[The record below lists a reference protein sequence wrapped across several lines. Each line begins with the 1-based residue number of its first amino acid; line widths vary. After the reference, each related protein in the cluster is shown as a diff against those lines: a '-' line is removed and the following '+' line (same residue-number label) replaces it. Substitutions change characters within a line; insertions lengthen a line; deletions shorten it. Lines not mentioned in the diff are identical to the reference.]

1 MRTTTGEQC
10 HADYARALEA
20 LAERLPPAWH
30 AYVRQDGPVRWHV
43 FDSGSTLP
51 DQGWKLH
58 VSASAAEAT
67 DLVETVLTELVGAG
81 VTFKLPADVQA
92 LVHINAGLAGRPQV
106 GKIVTAYPSSDE
118 VLAALVERLDAVWRP
133 DRAPRVVS
141 NLPVGSGGALSIRYG
156 AFTGKQVVTDSVGVP
171 RTALRAPDGTLHPDV
186 RSLDGRQPPWTTPP
200 VPPADRARAVPPG
213 APLEIDGA
221 RYLPLKVLAAN
232 VRGHVALGLRL
243 SDRRLVVIRHRL
255 RGVEGDEYGNDAVS
269 RLENERQALLRLA
282 GSGVCHELV
291 GHDPVGGYL
300 VVSDGG
306 GTRLEDLPVEHRLE
320 RLPEL
325 AAAVARMHAHRLVHR
340 DLKLA
345 NLRIGPDGLRLVD
358 LELAAPAGAEHPVPA
373 GTQGYVP
380 PEGLYAA
387 AAPSYDVYALG
398 SCITHAV
405 LGYCPS
411 HLPEPGRA
419 GRQIGL
425 LRRHGMK
432 TAASL
437 VKACHH
443 AAPARRPTAAQVAE
457 RLHAAL
463 PALTAEAATAPAGD
477 RVTADPR
484 TCALDRRWARAAA
497 ISAGVATRRFAVNGA
512 GSLYWRNTHLAAAHA
527 CEGINIGAAGI
538 IIGLATLDTALGTE
552 QFTDDIGGAAR
563 WLAARPAFADAH
575 GFFTGNSG
583 VAVALALAGRRLER
597 ADLIESARRRYAR
610 AADSEVPNYDL
621 FSGAAGIV
629 WAGCLLDTVLGDSWG
644 RDLAERQAARV
655 RTAART
661 ADEVIGWPTDPATDP
676 SGRIY
681 TGAAH
686 GAAGVAMALGV
697 WGRATGCTASS
708 GLAEEAMYRLAE
720 HAVTDDGTGRAALRW
735 TTSGGTRPTHH
746 WCHGLAGYLWCHLQ
760 LSAGAGAGG
769 EEPARLDRT
778 VEAFENA
785 MPALDNP
792 TMCHGLAGELENW
805 RMLRTLPR
813 HHDRATEWIRHL
825 TDDLRLLHLT
835 RDGDTMWPSEDPSV
849 VTPDLWVGFLGPAAQ
864 LALAASGSA
873 DAMLSPAWLRRCSVP
888 PEGTRST
895 SDVPAFGP
903 GRKEGK
909 RGSRKIT
916 PSAGTGEA

>member
-1 MRTTTGEQC
+1 MRTITCERL
-10 HADYARALEA
+10 HADYARALEV
-20 LAERLPPAWH
+20 LAEGLPPAWH
-30 AYVRQDGPVRWHV
+30 AYVHQDGPVRWHV

-58 VSASAAEAT
+58 VSASAAEAA
-67 DLVETVLTELVGAG
+67 DLVETVLPELVGAG
-81 VTFKLPADVQA
+81 VTFKVPANVQA

-106 GKIVTAYPSSDE
+106 GKIVTAYPASDE
-118 VLAALVERLDAVWRP
+118 VVAALVERLDAVWRP
-133 DRAPRVVS
+133 DRAPRVTS
-141 NLPVGSGGALSIRYG
+141 DLPVGSGGAIYIRYG
-156 AFTGKQVVTDSVGVP
+156 AFTGAQVITDSVGVP
-171 RTALRAPDGTLHPDV
+171 HTALRAPDGTLHPDV
-186 RSLDGRQPPWTTPP
+186 RSLEGRQPPWITPP
-200 VPPADRARAVPPG
+200 VPPAVPARTVPPG
-213 APLEIDGA
+213 APLEIDGT

-243 SDRRLVVIRHRL
+243 SDRGLVVIRHRF

-282 GSGVCHELV
+282 GAGVCHELV
-291 GHDPVGGYL
+291 AHDPVGGYL

-306 GTRLEDLPVEHRLE
+306 GTRLEDLPVERRIE

-325 AAAVARMHAHRLVHR
+325 AATVARMHAHGLVHR

-358 LELAAPAGAEHPVPA
+358 LELAASIGAEQPVPA

-380 PEGLYAA
+380 PEGRYAA

-405 LGYCPS
+405 LGHCPS
-411 HLPEPGRA
+411 HLPEPGCA
-419 GRQIGL
+419 GRQTGL
-425 LRRHGMK
+425 LRRHGMT
-432 TAASL
+432 TAAAL

-443 AAPARRPTAAQVAE
+443 SAPARRPTAAQLAE
-457 RLHAAL
+457 RLRAAL
-463 PALTAEAATAPAGD
+463 PALTAEAATAPTGD
-477 RVTADPR
+477 RATAAPR
-484 TCALDRRWARAAA
+484 ASALDRRWVRAAA
-497 ISAGVATRRFAVNGA
+497 MSAGVASRQFAVSGA
-512 GSLYWRNTHLAAAHA
+512 GSHHWRNTHLTAGYA

-538 IIGLATLDTALGTE
+538 IIGLATLDTALGTG
-552 QFTDDIGGAAR
+552 QFTEDIGGAAR
-563 WLAARPAFADAH
+563 WLAARPPFTDAH

-597 ADLIESARRRYAR
+597 ADLIESARRRYAQ
-610 AADSEVPNYDL
+610 AAGSDVSDYDL

-629 WAGCLLDTVLGDSWG
+629 WAGCLLDTILGDSWG

-655 RTAART
+655 RDAART
-661 ADEVIGWPTDPATDP
+661 VDGMIGWPPDPATDP

-686 GAAGVAMALGV
+686 GAAGIAMALGC
-697 WGRATGCTASS
+697 WGRAAGCTASS
-708 GLAEEAMYRLAE
+708 GLAEEAMGRLAE
-720 HAVTDDGTGRAALRW
+720 NAVTDDGTGRAAFRW
-735 TTSGGTRPTHH
+735 TTSGGTRAAHH
-746 WCHGLAGYLWCHLQ
+746 WCHGIAGYLWCHLQ
-760 LSAGAGAGG
+760 LSAGTGAEVGG
-769 EEPARLDRT
+769 EDSALLDRT
-778 VEAFENA
+778 VEAFGRA
-785 MPALDNP
+785 MPTLDNS
-792 TMCHGLAGELENW
+792 TMCHGLAGALENW
-805 RMLRTLPR
+805 RMLRLLPR
-813 HHDRATEWIRHL
+813 HHSRAADWIRRL

-835 RDGDTMWPSEDPSV
+835 RDGDTVWPSEEPSV

-873 DAMLSPAWLRRCSVP
+873 NAVLSPAWLRRCSVP

-903 GRKEGK
+903 G
-909 RGSRKIT
+909 
-916 PSAGTGEA
+916 PAGRDRCAKHRNSNPVS